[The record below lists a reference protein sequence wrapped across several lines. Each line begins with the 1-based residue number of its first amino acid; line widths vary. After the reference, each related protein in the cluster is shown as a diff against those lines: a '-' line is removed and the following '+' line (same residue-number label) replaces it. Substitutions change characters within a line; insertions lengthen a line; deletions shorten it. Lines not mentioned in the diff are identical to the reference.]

1 MWLEHPRN
9 PNAPLA
15 GIKVLELAR
24 VLAGPWAGQ
33 ILADLGADVIK
44 VESPEGDGTRQ
55 WGPPWVEREGPD
67 GEMRLEAA
75 YYHACNRGKRG
86 IVADFGKDE
95 DLRRVRELARDAD
108 VLIENFKT
116 GGLAKFGLDYP
127 SLSADNSRLVY
138 CSITGFGQTGPR
150 AAEAG
155 YDFVV
160 QGMSG
165 FMSITGEPDGVPVK
179 MGVSIS
185 DLTTGVYAANG
196 IQAALIQR
204 ARTGAGQHVDMALLD
219 CSVAL
224 LANQATYHFNTGE
237 NPPRMG
243 NAHAQV
249 APYGVFPVKDGH
261 VILAP
266 ANDRLFGRML
276 DMLDRSDL
284 AADARFIGNAG
295 RVENSAALDAE
306 IAKATAT
313 WDKSALLEAC
323 AEHGV
328 PAGPINQLDEVFAD
342 PQVIA
347 RGLRVDLGGM
357 PGVRSPFTFSDAELA
372 LDVPSPLLGEH
383 DNSAPD

>member
-1 MWLEHPRN
+1 MWLEEPRN

-15 GIKVLELAR
+15 GLKVLELAR
-24 VLAGPWAGQ
+24 VLAGPWTGQ

-55 WGPPWVEREGPD
+55 WGPPWVERTGPD
-67 GEMRLEAA
+67 GVTRREAA
-75 YYHACNRGKRG
+75 YYHACNRGKRD
-86 IVADFGKDE
+86 IVADFGKAD
-95 DLRRVRELARDAD
+95 DLDRVRSLAREAD

-127 SLSADNSRLVY
+127 SLSEANPALVY

-150 AAEAG
+150 AHEAG
-155 YDFVV
+155 YDFVI

-165 FMSITGEPDGVPVK
+165 FMSITGEPEGLPVK
-179 MGVSIS
+179 MGISIS

-196 IQAALIQR
+196 IQAALLQR
-204 ARTGAGQHVDMALLD
+204 ARTGKGQQVDMSLLD

-224 LANQATYHFNTGE
+224 LANQATYHFTTGE

-266 ANDRLFGRML
+266 ANDRLFRRLAQVLGRAYWL
-276 DMLDRSDL
+276 SVP
-284 AADARFIGNAG
+284 RFEGNAG
-295 RVENSAALDAE
+295 RTSNAAALDAE
-306 IAKATAT
+306 IAEATRS
-313 WDKSALLEAC
+313 WDKAELLAACSEA
-323 AEHGV
+323 GV
-328 PAGPINQLDEVFAD
+328 PAGPINRLDEVFAD
-342 PQVIA
+342 PQVLA
-347 RGLRVDLGGM
+347 RGMRVDLGGM

-372 LDVPSPLLGEH
+372 LDRPSPLLGE
-383 DNSAPD
+383 DD